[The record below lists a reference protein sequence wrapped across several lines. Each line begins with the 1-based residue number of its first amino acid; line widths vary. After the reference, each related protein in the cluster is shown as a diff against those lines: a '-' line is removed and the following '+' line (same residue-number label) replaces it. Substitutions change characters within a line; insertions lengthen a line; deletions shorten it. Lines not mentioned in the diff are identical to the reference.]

1 MPSPDKVAFR
11 LWKHNIQH
19 MLLNCLSNFQQ
30 DSFLR
35 MKVKSK
41 NLYEWLGNI
50 FYLSETARGAA
61 RKIFFRRRN
70 LKLQPPK

>member
-1 MPSPDKVAFR
+1 
-11 LWKHNIQH
+11 

-41 NLYEWLGNI
+41 NLYEWLG
-50 FYLSETARGAA
+50 
-61 RKIFFRRRN
+61 KIICQKPQEALQGKFF
-70 LKLQPPK
+70 LEEEI

>member
-1 MPSPDKVAFR
+1 
-11 LWKHNIQH
+11 

-41 NLYEWLGNI
+41 NLYEWLGKI

-61 RKIFFRRRN
+61 RKIF
-70 LKLQPPK
+70 LEEEEI